1 MPQVTPYNLI
11 VVVSVA
17 IMVITG
23 AVVLIL
29 RDVTTAASYAAF
41 ASPVLIALV
50 GWLVGAQNAQN
61 HAQNVARL
69 DDLEQKVSK

>member
-1 MPQVTPYNLI
+1 MSNVSPYNLMVI
-11 VVVSVA
+11 LAVAVMVVV
-17 IMVITG
+17 G

-29 RDVTTAASYAAF
+29 RDVQTASAYAAF

-61 HAQNVARL
+61 HAENQARISE
-69 DDLEQKVSK
+69 LEKKGQ